1 MSGFSSATSLV
12 KWCVLSPSFLV
23 RGLSTPSAF
32 SPQVMTK
39 DNVNVEID
47 SVICWKITSPYRATF
62 GILDVQSA
70 LVERAQTTL
79 RSVIGA
85 RTLQSVVTERE
96 AIANEIEELI
106 SEIAEHWGVTVES
119 ILIKVGFRLAQ

>member
-1 MSGFSSATSLV
+1 
-12 KWCVLSPSFLV
+12 
-23 RGLSTPSAF
+23 
-32 SPQVMTK
+32 MTK